1 MKKSLLA
8 LAALTTIAG
17 VASAQSSVTISGVV
31 DVNMRYVDNDVAGK
45 VYSLSSGGMNTS
57 RLAFRGIEDL
67 GGGLRAGFWIEAGF
81 APDTGLGQ
89 ATGNTFGFNRR
100 ATASLIGGF
109 GEVRLGRDEHATYKI
124 RGYEYFNT
132 NGVATGYNMIQT
144 FGTPVDRV
152 RNDNMVAYILPAMGG
167 VFGQVQV
174 AAGENSTTAT
184 PKYYGGIVGYGSGPF
199 RVAGSYGKWEA
210 TKNRTM
216 VDDLDTWIVA
226 GEWNFGFMKV
236 MGIYEETSYGN
247 RKQKVASLP
256 ISAKLGPGTIKAQ
269 YSESGGDV
277 SVDAKMFGIGY
288 VYDMSKRTALYTSY
302 GSIDNSGTARFSVA
316 ATNGTG
322 GANPIIRNDQKS
334 SGYEFGVRHFF

>member
-8 LAALTTIAG
+8 LAALTTFAG
-17 VASAQSSVTISGVV
+17 VASAQSSVTISGVI
-31 DVNMRYVDNDVAGK
+31 DVNMRGVDNSNAGT

-67 GGGLRAGFWIEAGF
+67 GGGLRAGFWIEAGY

-89 ATGNTFGFNRR
+89 GAGNTFGFNRR

-132 NGVATGYNMIQT
+132 NGVATGYNLIST

-167 VFGQVQV
+167 LFGQVQV
-174 AAGENSTTAT
+174 AAGENSATAAN
-184 PKYYGGIVGYGSGPF
+184 KYAGGILGYGSGPF
-199 RVAGSYGKWEA
+199 RVAGSYGIWEKAA
-210 TKNRTM
+210 TM
-216 VDDLDTWIVA
+216 IDDLDTWQVA

-247 RKQKVASLP
+247 RKQKVAMLP
-256 ISAKLGPGTIKAQ
+256 VSIPMGPGTLKAQ
-269 YSESGGDV
+269 YTESGGDV
-277 SVDAKMFGIGY
+277 AVDAKMFGIGY
-288 VYDMSKRTALYTSY
+288 VYDMSKRTALYASY
-302 GSIDNSGTARFSVA
+302 GSIDNEGTARFSVA

-322 GANPIIRNDQKS
+322 GANPITRNGEKS
-334 SGYEFGVRHFF
+334 QGYEFGVRHFF